1 MKKSSQKTSRDPQ
14 IEAFE
19 KQDLGKAVRSSR
31 SALKVKKNYP
41 TSIVLPT
48 FLVEK
53 LKIKANKR
61 GIGYQTMLKI
71 ILSEQVDRY

>member
-1 MKKSSQKTSRDPQ
+1 MKKSSKKPPQ
-14 IEAFE
+14 DHQVNTFE
-19 KQDLGKAVRSSR
+19 KEDLGIAVRTSR
-31 SALKVKKNYP
+31 SAIKVTKSHP
-41 TSIVLPT
+41 TSILLPT

-53 LKIKANKR
+53 LKEKGKKR